1 MRIVDKEYIVIQRP
15 LANNET
21 EIQLT

>member
-1 MRIVDKEYIVIQRP
+1 MRILDKEYIVIQRP